1 MFIHLFR
8 VEAVYSLQDMRRCR
22 DIIIIITII
31 IIIIYSLLWSVS
43 SLFTCI

>member
-1 MFIHLFR
+1 MFIHPFR

-22 DIIIIITII
+22 DIIIIITS